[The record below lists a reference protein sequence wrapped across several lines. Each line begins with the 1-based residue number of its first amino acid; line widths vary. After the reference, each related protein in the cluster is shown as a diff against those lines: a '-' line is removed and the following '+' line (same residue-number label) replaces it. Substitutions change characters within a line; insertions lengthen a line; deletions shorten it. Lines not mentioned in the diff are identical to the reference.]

1 MSLPEQSLST
11 GVHRKNVDVFGRD
24 AERNEDYLGNRI
36 LQCYMVLNAYM
47 KTLGQSRFPLLYSEE
62 ERLHE

>member
-11 GVHRKNVDVFGRD
+11 GVHRKNVDVFDRD

-47 KTLGQSRFPLLYSEE
+47 KTL
-62 ERLHE
+62 